1 MGEKIKNGK
10 SFINLNN
17 KNKLHLNAFI
27 IVIIKSI
34 IIKRFKLIDNGNS
47 MTYSKV
53 NIKSEND
60 NFSIKINNLTINKDS
75 IFQLINMLKIFE
87 FLIDYNCGSII
98 DIKDDDDSDYLSD
111 LTDEEKHL
119 VNLRKKNSKVD
130 DLCITIIFT
139 KNIQNQNLIKE

>member
-1 MGEKIKNGK
+1 
-10 SFINLNN
+10 
-17 KNKLHLNAFI
+17 
-27 IVIIKSI
+27 
-34 IIKRFKLIDNGNS
+34 
-47 MTYSKV
+47 MTYIKVNSKV

-98 DIKDDDDSDYLSD
+98 DIKDDDDSDYLLD
-111 LTDEEKHL
+111 LTDEEKHF

-130 DLCITIIFT
+130 DSCITIIFT
-139 KNIQNQNLIKE
+139 KDIQNQNLIKE